1 MTASLS
7 WTTNAD
13 LDLVLLNAAGV
24 TVASNTGNAKPK
36 PLSAGVPAAGTYTL
50 RVIGAG
56 GSPNQYPAAY
66 TLTVTHP

>member
-1 MTASLS
+1 
-7 WTTNAD
+7 
-13 LDLVLLNAAGV
+13 V
-24 TVASNTGNAKPK
+24 T
-36 PLSAGVPAAGTYTL
+36 AAGTYTL